1 MTSINGLG
9 GPLRGLGHTGLDRR
23 APTEETRQREHAP
36 AAGADADQARAAA
49 AHAPV
54 GESPAAGVDPE
65 LWAMLSSDE
74 RVFYLRNAM
83 TGPLT
88 YGPGTT
94 SQLST
99 SPGSRLGG
107 RIDVRG

>member
-9 GPLRGLGHTGLDRR
+9 GALNGLVTPGLDRR
-23 APTEETRQREHAP
+23 QPAEEATQRESGTRLGAN
-36 AAGADADQARAAA
+36 AADASHAAMAAA
-49 AHAPV
+49 
-54 GESPAAGVDPE
+54 ESPAAGVDPE
-65 LWAMLSSDE
+65 LWAMLTSNE

-88 YGPGTT
+88 YGPGA
-94 SQLST
+94 SSAPA

>member
-1 MTSINGLG
+1 
-9 GPLRGLGHTGLDRR
+9 
-23 APTEETRQREHAP
+23 
-36 AAGADADQARAAA
+36 
-49 AHAPV
+49 
-54 GESPAAGVDPE
+54 
-65 LWAMLSSDE
+65 MLSSDE

-88 YGPGTT
+88 YGPGA
-94 SQLST
+94 SDAST

>member
-9 GPLRGLGHTGLDRR
+9 GLLRGLEHPGLDGRTSADEARR
-23 APTEETRQREHAP
+23 RDPAGPTE
-36 AAGADADQARAAA
+36 AGASQAKAATADSAAA
-49 AHAPV
+49 
-54 GESPAAGVDPE
+54 ESPAAGVDPE

-88 YGPGTT
+88 YGPGA
-94 SQLST
+94 SDAST

>member
-9 GPLRGLGHTGLDRR
+9 GALHGLGHTGLERR
-23 APTEETRQREHAP
+23 APPDEAQQRAP
-36 AAGADADQARAAA
+36 ATDAGASQAKAATA
-49 AHAPV
+49 VA
-54 GESPAAGVDPE
+54 ESPAAGVDPE

-88 YGPGTT
+88 YGPGVA
-94 SQLST
+94 SDAST

>member
-9 GPLRGLGHTGLDRR
+9 GALRGLGHPGLERR
-23 APTEETRQREHAP
+23 PPADEAQRPP
-36 AAGADADQARAAA
+36 ASEAGASQAKAATADSAVA
-49 AHAPV
+49 
-54 GESPAAGVDPE
+54 ESPAAGVDPE

-88 YGPGTT
+88 YGPGAPVDA
-94 SQLST
+94 SS

>member
-9 GPLRGLGHTGLDRR
+9 GVLRGLGHPGLEKR
-23 APTEETRQREHAP
+23 APADEAQRLPSPESGASQAK
-36 AAGADADQARAAA
+36 AATADSAVAD
-49 AHAPV
+49 
-54 GESPAAGVDPE
+54 SPAAGVDPE

-88 YGPGTT
+88 YGPGATADA
-94 SQLST
+94 SS

>member
-9 GPLRGLGHTGLDRR
+9 GALRGLDQTGLGRR
-23 APTEETRQREHAP
+23 AATDEARGRAP
-36 AAGADADQARAAA
+36 ASGAGASQAGAATPDPA
-49 AHAPV
+49 VA
-54 GESPAAGVDPE
+54 ESPAAGVDAE
-65 LWAMLSSDE
+65 LWAMLSSEE

-88 YGPGTT
+88 YGPGA
-94 SQLST
+94 SSDVST